1 MGKYIRATASRAFL
15 CAWKCCSCSHVNVEE
30 PRAQMFAREDITFR
44 QKEDAAR
51 EKARAQANK
60 NLEEYLGNIPTLVNE
75 KLNFNPLEKCGKCS
89 QCGAEQPWARKP
101 RFIIYLLIVVGAL
114 FVPAAIMFAG
124 VMPFVVFGG
133 LLGAIGAIAL
143 GEFLN
148 IRARRRAAQEIADEL
163 CRPLAITKAIPDYVK
178 RDDPRLIAILT
189 HLAAK
194 KTSA

>member
-1 MGKYIRATASRAFL
+1 MGKYIRATASRNFL

-30 PRAQMFAREDITFR
+30 PKAEMFAREDITLF
-44 QKEDAAR
+44 QKEAVAR

-60 NLEEYLGNIPTLVNE
+60 NLEEYLDKIPTLVNE

-101 RFIIYLLIVVGAL
+101 RFIIYLLIVVGIL
-114 FVPAAIMFAG
+114 AAVAGIMFAG

-133 LLGAIGAIAL
+133 LLGLLGAIAL

-148 IRARRRAAQEIADEL
+148 IRARRRAAQEITDEY
-163 CRPLAITKAIPDYVK
+163 CRPLAITRAIPENIS
-178 RDDPRLIAILT
+178 RDDPRLAAILV

-194 KTSA
+194 HKSA